1 MRTLHVGLTGGIGA
15 GKSSVARLLAE
26 HGAVVLDAD
35 VAARAVVEPGTEGL
49 AEVVAA
55 FGEKV
60 LDGDGA
66 LDRAALA
73 EVVFADAERRA
84 ALNAIVHPRVRAWMA
99 ERAAAAAEG
108 SVVVQDIP
116 LLVESGLAP
125 LFDHVIVVDAADE
138 IRVERLMK
146 DRGMTRSAA
155 RARIDA
161 QAPRAVRNAAADSL
175 VENEGSPAELAE
187 AVARLWHDLDGLRV
201 RS

>member
-15 GKSSVARLLAE
+15 GKSSVARLLAA

-55 FGEKV
+55 FGEQV
-60 LDGDGA
+60 LDENGA
-66 LDRAALA
+66 LDRAKLA
-73 EVVFADAERRA
+73 GVVFADPERRA

-99 ERAAAAAEG
+99 RRAAAAPEG

-116 LLVESGLAP
+116 LLVEGGLAP
-125 LFDHVIVVDAADE
+125 LFEHVIVVDAADE
-138 IRVERLMK
+138 IRVERLMR
-146 DRGMTRSAA
+146 DRGMSEADA
-155 RARIDA
+155 RARIGA
-161 QAPRAVRNAAADSL
+161 QAPRSVRNAAADTL
-175 VENEGSPAELAE
+175 LENEGSAAELEE
-187 AVARLWHDLDGLRV
+187 AVTRLWQDLDRLRV

>member
-55 FGEKV
+55 FGEQV
-60 LDGDGA
+60 LDADGA
-66 LDRAALA
+66 LDRAKLA
-73 EVVFADAERRA
+73 GVVFADPDRRA

-99 ERAAAAAEG
+99 QRAAAAPEG

-116 LLVESGLAP
+116 LLVESGLVP
-125 LFDHVIVVDAADE
+125 LFAHVIVVDAADE
-138 IRVERLMK
+138 TRVERLVK
-146 DRGMTRSAA
+146 DRGMSEADA
-155 RARIDA
+155 RARIGA
-161 QAPRAVRNAAADSL
+161 QAPRAVRNAAADTL
-175 VENEGSPAELAE
+175 IDNEGSPAELAE
-187 AVARLWHDLDGLRV
+187 AVARLWQDLDRLRAG
-201 RS
+201 S